1 MKGARVFRITK
12 TELCYCFF
20 GGQCEL
26 FWFEIMDTIK
36 LVVKKNCFCLYDSSY
51 RSHDSTISLDTDL
64 GCFTISVLWLYET
77 KTKHLNIDMKSKI

>member
-12 TELCYCFF
+12 KRIVLLFF

-77 KTKHLNIDMKSKI
+77 KTKHLNMNMKSKI

>member
-12 TELCYCFF
+12 NRIVLLFF

-36 LVVKKNCFCLYDSSY
+36 LVVKKIVSVFMTLVTD
-51 RSHDSTISLDTDL
+51 HMIQLFLLIQTLVVSLSL
-64 GCFTISVLWLYET
+64 CCGCM
-77 KTKHLNIDMKSKI
+77 KQKQNI